1 MDTAAASERGWG
13 MDPVTAARAPP
24 AGRPERRSDWTVAT
38 LADDPPPNTRA
49 CRPDTPAA
57 ASWSGAL
64 RVPTWRTAPGTP
76 AVTAARLR
84 RRDALAP
91 ALRPARR
98 GGLAPGRLRAGR
110 ADLVRGSPRGRVPSR
125 DPLARS
131 GRR

>member
-57 ASWSGAL
+57 ASCSGAV
-64 RVPTWRTAPGTP
+64 RVPTWRTAPGT
-76 AVTAARLR
+76 
-84 RRDALAP
+84 
-91 ALRPARR
+91 
-98 GGLAPGRLRAGR
+98 GLW
-110 ADLVRGSPRGRVPSR
+110 VIRVPVPVPVPVPAADAVPVPDAVPVR
-125 DPLARS
+125 NAY
-131 GRR
+131 